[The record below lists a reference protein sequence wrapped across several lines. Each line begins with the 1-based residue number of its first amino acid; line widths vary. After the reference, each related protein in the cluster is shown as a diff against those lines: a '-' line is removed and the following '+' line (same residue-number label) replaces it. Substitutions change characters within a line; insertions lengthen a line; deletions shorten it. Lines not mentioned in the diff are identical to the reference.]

1 MNGNIYINGVI
12 GTFLDENGKVL
23 EKGVELLDVILQ
35 VKNQPKAE
43 SFTVY
48 INSQGGYVDVGFEI
62 YDYLK
67 SLGKPIKT
75 IGQGMVA
82 SIATVIFMA
91 GDKRV
96 LKPNTE
102 FMIHLPSGGIDGN
115 SDEIEWYSKMM
126 KDVEKRIVKFYNE
139 TAGLSESEILPLL
152 QKETFLNAD
161 EAYKLGFSNEK
172 INAPEVVAY
181 FKPNLK
187 PKINMSK
194 NEKGIISKIMDV
206 LKSHKIP
213 TNKIVFDAEG
223 KELDFYELED
233 SATIE
238 LGAKANYD
246 GKPANGEYA
255 VPSENDPALV
265 ETYEFKNGVL
275 IEIKQADVA
284 AEEEADSEEMQAL
297 KAENENLKTQLAEK
311 DTAIVDL
318 TGEVT
323 ALKESNSAYKKAI
336 AAIKAIETEH
346 TPAQPAKQPIS
357 NRTAEPKNTTSEAVA
372 NWRKNKQLKTKK

>member
-12 GTFLDENGKVL
+12 GTFLDENGAVV

-43 SFTVY
+43 SFNVY

-91 GDKRV
+91 GNTRV

-102 FMIHLPSGGIDGN
+102 FMIHLPSGGVEGN
-115 SDEIEWYSKMM
+115 SDEIENYSKYI
-126 KDVEKRIVKFYNE
+126 KDIEKRVVKFYNE

-161 EAYKLGFSNEK
+161 EAYKLGFANEK

-246 GKPANGEYA
+246 GTAANGEYS

-265 ETYEFKNGVL
+265 ETYVFENGVL
-275 IEIKQADVA
+275 LEIKEADVA

-297 KAENENLKTQLAEK
+297 KEENENLKTQLAEYDGK
-311 DTAIVDL
+311 VIDL

-323 ALKESNSAYKKAI
+323 ALKESNSSYKKAI

-346 TPAQPAKQPIS
+346 TPAQPAKAKQNPTATPAKE
-357 NRTAEPKNTTSEAVA
+357 NRIAAGITNLTKT
-372 NWRKNKQLKTKK
+372 RK

>member
-1 MNGNIYINGVI
+1 MINGNIYINGVI
-12 GTFLDENGKVL
+12 GTFLDENGEVV

-43 SFTVY
+43 SFNVY

-91 GDKRV
+91 GDTRV

-102 FMIHLPSGGIDGN
+102 FMVHLPSGGVEGN
-115 SDEIEWYSKMM
+115 SDEIENYSKYI
-126 KDVEKRIVKFYNE
+126 KDIEKRVVRFYNE

-161 EAYKLGFSNEK
+161 EAYKLGFANEK

-246 GKPANGEYA
+246 GTAANGEYA

-265 ETYEFKNGVL
+265 ETYVFENGVL
-275 IEIKQADVA
+275 IEIK
-284 AEEEADSEEMQAL
+284 EADLDEETESEEMQAL
-297 KAENENLKTQLAEK
+297 KRENENLKIQLAEK
-311 DTAIVDL
+311 ETAIVDL

-323 ALKESNSAYKKAI
+323 ALKESNSSYKKAI

-346 TPAQPAKQPIS
+346 TPAQPAKQQTS

-372 NWRKNKQLKTKK
+372 IWRKNKQLKTKK